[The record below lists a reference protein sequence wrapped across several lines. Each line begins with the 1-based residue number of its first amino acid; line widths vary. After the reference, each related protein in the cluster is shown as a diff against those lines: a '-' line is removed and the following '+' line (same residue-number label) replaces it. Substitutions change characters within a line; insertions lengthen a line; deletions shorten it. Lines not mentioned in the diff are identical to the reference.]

1 MKKLILILIFGCV
14 FSREYIAIIDFEG
27 IGVNEQEA
35 RSLTQRLT
43 SEMIKLEVYQVLER
57 SEMKRLLDEQK
68 FQSSGCVNTQCAVDI
83 GKILGAKYMVVG
95 SVNKVGRT
103 FSIDARM
110 IDVETSESYIS
121 AIYDYTGEIDLLLKQ
136 GMAMVANQLCE
147 LEVNSIPLI
156 DENKL
161 IKKELIEIDST
172 KLERVA
178 VERNNPQS
186 SALLNVDFWYVVILF
201 GLGISFVVFL

>member
-1 MKKLILILIFGCV
+1 
-14 FSREYIAIIDFEG
+14 
-27 IGVNEQEA
+27 
-35 RSLTQRLT
+35 
-43 SEMIKLEVYQVLER
+43 
-57 SEMKRLLDEQK
+57 
-68 FQSSGCVNTQCAVDI
+68 
-83 GKILGAKYMVVG
+83 MVVG

-147 LEVNSIPLI
+147 LEVSSIPLI

-186 SALLNVDFWYVVILF
+186 SALLNVDFWYVVIPF
-201 GLGISFVVFL
+201 GLGISFVVFLQLR